1 MTDCQDWLAEITH
14 TANRILNE
22 DLAALTR
29 MPEERRLDR
38 YEQLTADEDEFR
50 WEFTKECNGFLTGTE
65 EDRLRGEL
73 RLAQLLVAA
82 SFYADG
88 EVPDAIAGD
97 FIEPELQAV
106 VEFDRFK
113 TFDTLDDDQLDE
125 RIRRLDGEVAELIEE
140 YASTQIANID
150 DLLDNPEVQQD
161 VIERLLERYED
172 RRERIRAGVSRYAET
187 HGLDQV
193 SASIQATGGDEAIDG
208 GAAELE
214 TDGTGPPPSEGA
226 TATQSGG
233 QQLAGG
239 TAASQG
245 SSRPTGDERDGT
257 DVVTA
262 GTARLFALD
271 YLGRFGTTMYETDR
285 IALPDETFRVPEDY
299 WDGRNGRRDEA
310 DRMEELL
317 ADHGGGDL
325 DAHPINPSA
334 RYEITAPKYFGLS
347 EQTRMVIEAT
357 VYSHLET
364 HAVDGY
370 DATPAGVDDLVSVVG
385 DAVREAASENTPY
398 LLGIASPT
406 GWTDEV
412 VSHVRDDDLSR
423 TRYSRQVSVC
433 LIDLRRGTLIYDE
446 SDPVVAENTGLFERS
461 VNAEAV
467 ANCVSLLREE
477 YMDSIEHSSVLL
489 TELVDATEFDRHVV
503 KQAFARVEDHGDAEQ
518 FYLDEQG
525 LALDF
530 G

>member
-1 MTDCQDWLAEITH
+1 MTDCQDWLADVTH

-22 DLAALTR
+22 DLAALKR

-88 EVPDAIAGD
+88 EVPDPIAGD

-106 VEFDRFK
+106 VEFDQFK

-161 VIERLLERYED
+161 VVERLLERYED

-193 SASIQATGGDEAIDG
+193 STSIQADTAAGAEIEA
-208 GAAELE
+208 
-214 TDGTGPPPSEGA
+214 DGTGSPPGDGA
-226 TATQSGG
+226 TATLSGD
-233 QQLAGG
+233 QQPAGN
-239 TAASQG
+239 AAAGPESPPAG
-245 SSRPTGDERDGT
+245 GDERDGT

-262 GTARLFALD
+262 GTARLFELD
-271 YLGRFGTTMYETDR
+271 YLGRFATTMYEIDR
-285 IALPDETFRVPEDY
+285 IQLPDETFQVPRGLL
-299 WDGRNGRRDEA
+299 GRPPRPPRRGRPNGGVAGRPRR
-310 DRMEELL
+310 R
-317 ADHGGGDL
+317 DL
-325 DAHPINPSA
+325 DAHPHNPSA
-334 RYEITAPKYFGLS
+334 RYEITAPKYFGLGK
-347 EQTRMVIEAT
+347 QTRMVIEAT

-364 HAVDGY
+364 HAADGY

-406 GWTDEV
+406 GWTDDV

-446 SDPVVAENTGLFERS
+446 SDPVVADNTGLFERS

-477 YMDSIEHSSVLL
+477 YVDSLEHGSVLL

-503 KQAFARVEDHGDAEQ
+503 KQAFARVEDDGDAEQ

-530 G
+530 R

>member
-1 MTDCQDWLAEITH
+1 MTDCQDWLADITH
-14 TANRILNE
+14 AANRILNE
-22 DLAALTR
+22 DLAALKR
-29 MPEERRLDR
+29 LSDDRRLER
-38 YEQLTADEDEFR
+38 YEQLQADEEELR

-82 SFYADG
+82 SFHADG

-97 FIEPELQAV
+97 FIQPELQAV
-106 VEFDRFK
+106 VEFDQFK

-161 VIERLLERYED
+161 VVERLLERYED

-187 HGLDQV
+187 HGLDQI
-193 SASIQATGGDEAIDG
+193 SSSIQSGAADAAAADIMADGSTTTQSDDEQPVDAASVGQQSAHPDGDE
-208 GAAELE
+208 L
-214 TDGTGPPPSEGA
+214 
-226 TATQSGG
+226 
-233 QQLAGG
+233 
-239 TAASQG
+239 
-245 SSRPTGDERDGT
+245 DGT

-262 GTARLFALD
+262 GTARLFELD
-271 YLGRFGTTMYETDR
+271 YLGRFETTMYETDR
-285 IALPDETFRVPEDY
+285 IQLPNETFRVPPDY
-299 WDGRNGRRDEA
+299 WDGRHGRRDES
-310 DRMEELL
+310 DRMEDVL

-347 EQTRMVIEAT
+347 RQTRMVIEAT
-357 VYSHLET
+357 VHSHLDS
-364 HAVDGY
+364 HAATGY

-385 DAVREAASENTPY
+385 DAVREAAAADTPY

-406 GWTDEV
+406 GWTDDV
-412 VSHVRDDDLSR
+412 VRHVHDDELSR

-433 LIDLRRGTLIYDE
+433 LIDLRRGELIYDE
-446 SDPVVAENTGLFERS
+446 SDPVVAENAGLYERS

-467 ANCVSLLREE
+467 ADCVSKIRTE
-477 YMDSIEHSSVLL
+477 YMDSLAHGSVLL
-489 TELVDATEFDRHVV
+489 TDLADETGSDRHVV
-503 KQAFARVEDHGDAEQ
+503 KQAFARIEDDGDAEQ

>member
-1 MTDCQDWLAEITH
+1 MTDCQDWLADVTH

-22 DLAALTR
+22 DLAALKR

-73 RLAQLLVAA
+73 RLAQLLVAS

-88 EVPDAIAGD
+88 EVPDPIAGD

-161 VIERLLERYED
+161 VVECLLERYEN

-193 SASIQATGGDEAIDG
+193 STSIQADMAAGAEIEA
-208 GAAELE
+208 
-214 TDGTGPPPSEGA
+214 DGTGSPPGDGA
-226 TATQSGG
+226 TATLSGD
-233 QQLAGG
+233 QQPAGN
-239 TAASQG
+239 AAAGPESPPAG
-245 SSRPTGDERDGT
+245 GDERDGT

-262 GTARLFALD
+262 GTARLFELD
-271 YLGRFGTTMYETDR
+271 YLGRFATTMYEIDR
-285 IALPDETFRVPEDY
+285 IQLPDETFQVPRDY
-299 WDGRNGRRDEA
+299 WDGRHGRRDEA
-310 DRMEELL
+310 DQMEALL

-325 DAHPINPSA
+325 DAHPHNPSA
-334 RYEITAPKYFGLS
+334 RYEITAPKYFGLGK
-347 EQTRMVIEAT
+347 QTRMVIEAT

-364 HAVDGY
+364 HASDGY

-446 SDPVVAENTGLFERS
+446 SDPVVADNTGLFERS

-477 YMDSIEHSSVLL
+477 YVDSLEHGSVLL

-503 KQAFARVEDHGDAEQ
+503 KQAFARVEDDGDAEQ

-530 G
+530 R